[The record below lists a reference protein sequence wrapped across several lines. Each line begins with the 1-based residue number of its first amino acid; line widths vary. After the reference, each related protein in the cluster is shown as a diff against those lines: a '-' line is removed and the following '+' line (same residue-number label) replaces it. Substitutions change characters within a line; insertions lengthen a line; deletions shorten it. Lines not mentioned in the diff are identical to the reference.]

1 MSNSVTINEV
11 TITVDE
17 NKNVRISGHNKLFFD
32 SAGDVEINAKNI
44 NMNAEDT
51 VFIKSGYHMIH
62 DAPRLDLNPDI
73 DDEEYHKYRNKI
85 DG

>member
-11 TITVDE
+11 TITVDD

-44 NMNAEDT
+44 NMNAEE
-51 VFIKSGYHMIH
+51 VIRIESGKHLVQKSERI
-62 DAPRLDLNPDI
+62 DLNPI
-73 DDEEYHKYRNKI
+73 EEE
-85 DG
+85 DASSA

>member
-11 TITVDE
+11 TITVDD

-44 NMNAEDT
+44 NMNAEE
-51 VFIKSGYHMIH
+51 VIRIESGKHLVQKSAMI
-62 DAPRLDLNPDI
+62 DLNPI
-73 DDEEYHKYRNKI
+73 EE
-85 DG
+85 

>member
-1 MSNSVTINEV
+1 MNNSVTINEV

-44 NMNAEDT
+44 NMNAEE
-51 VFIKSGYHMIH
+51 VIRFESGKHLIQKSARI
-62 DAPRLDLNPDI
+62 DLNPI
-73 DDEEYHKYRNKI
+73 EEE
-85 DG
+85 DATGA